1 MFFAW
6 STAAPAASSAATVS
20 AWPADAASKSA
31 VTPGR
36 AAVKSLTRT
45 PVHFLQRITKEI
57 YTGQR
62 TNDTMASPPAAGD
75 ARDAIPEGA
84 NPEVVR
90 VHRVH
95 VRSARHEPRD

>member
-1 MFFAW
+1 
-6 STAAPAASSAATVS
+6 
-20 AWPADAASKSA
+20 
-31 VTPGR
+31 
-36 AAVKSLTRT
+36 VKSLTRT

-84 NPEVVR
+84 SPEVVR